1 MKTTI
6 KSSVA
11 IVTLLLSTAI
21 LFTSMKPAEEGGYDW
36 MKARLD
42 ATKAFTIEVLEAMPA
57 DSYDFKPNKD
67 QRTFAAQAYHIAY
80 SVEYFHKLF
89 SSGGNVAW
97 NPGDENSKSK
107 EELVKWAT
115 EKFDEMHTFILAA
128 ESNDQMSQGLIYYLD
143 HNAHHRGQ
151 LVSYLRSKE
160 IAPPTYR

>member
-80 SVEYFHKLF
+80 SIDYFKRAL
-89 SSGGNVAW
+89 SGPGAAW
-97 NPGDENSKSK
+97 SPGDENSKTK
-107 EELVKWAT
+107 DELVKWAS
-115 EKFDEMHTFILAA
+115 EQFDEMTTLILSKEA
-128 ESNDQMSQGLIYYLD
+128 SDPFTVGVMSFLD
-143 HNAHHRGQ
+143 HNTHHRGQ
-151 LVSYLRSKE
+151 IITYLRLKG
-160 IAPPTYR
+160 ITPPTYR